1 MATDR
6 RPVGPDLAALGK
18 AARGLSRILLLPV
31 LRTSY
36 VYVLLGCC
44 VGVASA
50 SGVALILYGASN
62 LRHDPWH
69 RSGCSGCC
77 WPWRCCCGWG
87 EREWWRSGDH
97 RQSTLAA
104 HFLKL
109 LRGPRAGA
117 EGFHEPN
124 A

>member
-69 RSGCSGCC
+69 R
-77 WPWRCCCGWG
+77 
-87 EREWWRSGDH
+87 EWLLWLL
-97 RQSTLAA
+97 LAVA
-104 HFLKL
+104 LL
-109 LRGPRAGA
+109 LRLGRA
-117 EGFHEPN
+117 
-124 A
+124 